1 MRSPLRQLTVATIMI
16 VLTSAMLVATAST
29 AFASSVS
36 ITGVTPITGHVG
48 TSIVLAGTGF
58 TGATNVQFTGV
69 STPVSATFTVNSDT
83 QITTAVP
90 DGALTGPIT
99 VTAPGG
105 TATSSARFRVQPT
118 VSSFSP
124 TSGPV
129 GTSVVITGTAFT
141 GATAVTFNKVPAT
154 SFSVDSYS
162 QITATVP
169 CCGAS
174 GRIKVTTPGGSGSST
189 TNFKVPPSITSFSP
203 SSGPVGTTVVIIGVA
218 FTGTKSVTFNGVAA
232 TTFTVNSDTQ
242 ITVTVPA
249 GATTGVIIVK
259 TGGGAVRTVTKFT
272 VT

>member
-1 MRSPLRQLTVATIMI
+1 MRSPLRHLSVATLMI
-16 VLTSAMLVATAST
+16 VLTSVMFVGTAST

-36 ITGVTPITGHVG
+36 VTGITPITGHVG
-48 TSIVLAGTGF
+48 TSVVLTGTGF
-58 TGATNVQFTGV
+58 TGATDVQFTGV

-83 QITTAVP
+83 QITAVAP
-90 DGALTGPIT
+90 DGALTGAIT

-105 TATSSARFRVQPT
+105 TAISKAKFRVQPT

-174 GRIKVTTPGGSGSST
+174 GRIKVTTPGGSGSSRT
-189 TNFKVPPSITSFSP
+189 SFKVPPSITSFSP
-203 SSGPVGTTVVIIGVA
+203 SSGPVGTTVVIVGVA

-232 TTFTVNSDTQ
+232 TSFTVDSDTQ
-242 ITVTVPA
+242 ITVTVPT

-259 TGGGAVRTVTKFT
+259 TGGGAVRTATKFT
-272 VT
+272 VA